1 MPKQE
6 RHISKREMN
15 MAVDIFLRMALL
27 VLIEDFGFGTKA
39 QNGKESRLQKFV
51 RSFEQRSDYMN
62 VTFGQEM
69 LDGMNARLEMHG
81 VILEDVRK
89 AGAQQHNH

>member
-1 MPKQE
+1 
-6 RHISKREMN
+6 
-15 MAVDIFLRMALL
+15 
-27 VLIEDFGFGTKA
+27 
-39 QNGKESRLQKFV
+39 
-51 RSFEQRSDYMN
+51 MN

-89 AGAQQHNH
+89 AGAQRRE